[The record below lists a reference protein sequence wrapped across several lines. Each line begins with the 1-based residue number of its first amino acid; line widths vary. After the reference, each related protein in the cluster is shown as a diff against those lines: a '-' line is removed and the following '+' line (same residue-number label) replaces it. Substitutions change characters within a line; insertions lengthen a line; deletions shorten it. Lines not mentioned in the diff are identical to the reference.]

1 MGELSK
7 LPNISKVV
15 EGKLNEVGINT
26 QEQLRNI
33 GSKQAFLNIKKN
45 DSGACVNMLCA
56 LEGAIQGIRWN
67 SLFDEVKQEL
77 KKFHKSLKDENI
89 I

>member
-56 LEGAIQGIRWN
+56 LEGASQGIRWN
-67 SLFDEVKQEL
+67 SLSDEVKQEL